1 MLESPQAFVGYL
13 VANEWAL
20 RLTCFVYCFLAVI
33 FVGIAKKVI
42 AIICNKKSEK
52 VFDGAKFE
60 YPFALACFV
69 VAFGIIFGFLW
80 VHTDKTPWQVV
91 SSTAL
96 FAFTT
101 QGVYH
106 LLCQPTRKVLE
117 KLWKLI
123 ITLVAKIKA
132 KTITIKDVTDG
143 IAELTANETEQQH
156 NAVDDFINAIK
167 DK

>member
-13 VANEWAL
+13 VANDWAL
-20 RLTCFVYCFLAVI
+20 KLTCFIYCLVAVLL
-33 FVGIAKKVI
+33 VGIVKKVI
-42 AIICNKKSEK
+42 AVITNKKCEK

-80 VHTDKTPWQVV
+80 VHTDKSTWQVV
-91 SSTAL
+91 SSTSV
-96 FAFTT
+96 FAFMT

-123 ITLVAKIKA
+123 VKLYGKIKA
-132 KTITIKDVTDG
+132 NNITVKDVTDG
-143 IAELTANETEQQH
+143 IAELTATEGEH
-156 NAVDDFINAIK
+156 NTVNDFINAIK